1 MEITFEPEDKKL
13 GEFTIELESESNV
26 VEFPKL
32 KLRTPPQSIEE
43 MRENIAESQT
53 EMAIDIAYSVIANA
67 LLDINRA
74 GFNTFNKLDSAYD
87 MMFCIEAVKSMILR
101 TCDIEHPFQEIA
113 TDIIEIE
120 NPEEVMDQFL
130 MND

>member
-1 MEITFEPEDKKL
+1 MDFTFEPENKKL
-13 GEFTIELESESNV
+13 GEFTVELESDSNIV
-26 VEFPKL
+26 QFPKL

-53 EMAIDIAYSVIANA
+53 EMAIDIAYAAIANA
-67 LLDINRA
+67 LLYINRA
-74 GFNTFNKLDSAYD
+74 GFNTFSKIDSAYD

-101 TCDIEHPFQEIA
+101 TCDIEHPFQEIS
-113 TDIIEIE
+113 TDIIEID